1 MAVGTL
7 TWWSSDRGFG
17 FIQNDAGGPDMFVHS
32 SDLKAAGID
41 PTNIRLGQ
49 RLTFETSSFNGRP
62 KADNVRIE

>member
-1 MAVGTL
+1 MAGGTL

-41 PTNIRLGQ
+41 PTNIRLVARFSQ
-49 RLTFETSSFNGRP
+49 
-62 KADNVRIE
+62 IEG

>member
-1 MAVGTL
+1 MAVGTPA
-7 TWWSSDRGFG
+7 WWSSDRGFG

-32 SDLKAAGID
+32 SDLKDSGID

-49 RLTFETSSFNGRP
+49 RLTFESASFNGKP